1 MVIEITKGFVKQA
14 AKLSSRTQ
22 LGLQNTIKEIQATN
36 DLMTIAGA
44 KKLKSNKRGSGK
56 YYRIRLG
63 DYRIGIELLGDTVRL
78 ITIGDRKEIYRN
90 FP

>member
-1 MVIEITKGFVKQA
+1 M
-14 AKLSSRTQ
+14 RTQ
-22 LGLQNTIKEIQATN
+22 LGLQNTIKEIQATS
-36 DLMTIAGA
+36 DLMAISGT
-44 KKLKSNKRGSGK
+44 KKLKSNKKGAGK